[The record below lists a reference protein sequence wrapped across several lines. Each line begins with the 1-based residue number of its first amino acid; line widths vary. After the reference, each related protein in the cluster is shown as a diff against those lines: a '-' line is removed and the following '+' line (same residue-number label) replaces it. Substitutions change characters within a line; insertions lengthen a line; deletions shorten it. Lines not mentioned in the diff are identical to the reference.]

1 MSKPV
6 ISLHN
11 CDDAHITNVHY
22 ENITVEDGQML
33 GDVQDDG
40 ENDFFIDFT
49 IAYNS
54 EWTKSEGKRGS
65 VENVTIKNVNVY
77 KMASTVAS
85 RMFGER

>member
-1 MSKPV
+1 
-6 ISLHN
+6 
-11 CDDAHITNVHY
+11 
-22 ENITVEDGQML
+22 ML

-77 KMASTVAS
+77 KMVKVKIVQLKTSLFQTSLSKVKKLITILT
-85 RMFGER
+85 